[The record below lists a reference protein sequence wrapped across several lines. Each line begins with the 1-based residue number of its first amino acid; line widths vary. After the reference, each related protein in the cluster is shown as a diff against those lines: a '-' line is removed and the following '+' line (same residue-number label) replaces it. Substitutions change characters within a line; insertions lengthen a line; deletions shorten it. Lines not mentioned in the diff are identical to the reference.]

1 MKAGAHI
8 IQRQSIDIQFE
19 NMENDNGLQNRLADL
34 FYDRLEPG
42 MEQLLDELFGE
53 KYYASVEKLEIEC
66 EVLNEKDWE
75 EGLAEQIIQKLREKL
90 SPVNKREIKDAKVE
104 ELTAPEIF
112 LFFLEN
118 GSFPWNNRVNSIN
131 ELEQLISVNNELLAK
146 LTEKIK
152 EYPKIAE
159 RLALQFSE
167 KFTSTV
173 ITELTKERQWER
185 SELNSRISKLDST
198 LNRQAVDGAILK
210 MLASDHHDNP
220 TEQLLEKLVDKAL
233 AKNKAIDEK
242 IDKTIDKNINKK
254 EDNNCYITNAG
265 LILLHPFLSILFE
278 QLKLIHENEW
288 IDELAQTK
296 AVLVLD
302 YLVTG
307 NEKAAEFNLMLNKIL
322 CGFAINN
329 IIRTDVALDHEAKNE
344 CETLLKNVIVH
355 WSALK
360 NTGIDALRETFL
372 QRNGKLSPVD
382 NGWLLTVEQ
391 KSTDILLGY
400 LPWGF
405 GVIRLPWMKEI
416 VHTDWC

>member
-1 MKAGAHI
+1 M
-8 IQRQSIDIQFE
+8 
-19 NMENDNGLQNRLADL
+19 
-34 FYDRLEPG
+34 
-42 MEQLLDELFGE
+42 
-53 KYYASVEKLEIEC
+53 
-66 EVLNEKDWE
+66 
-75 EGLAEQIIQKLREKL
+75 
-90 SPVNKREIKDAKVE
+90 
-104 ELTAPEIF
+104 
-112 LFFLEN
+112 
-118 GSFPWNNRVNSIN
+118 
-131 ELEQLISVNNELLAK
+131 
-146 LTEKIK
+146 
-152 EYPKIAE
+152 
-159 RLALQFSE
+159 
-167 KFTSTV
+167 
-173 ITELTKERQWER
+173 
-185 SELNSRISKLDST
+185 
-198 LNRQAVDGAILK
+198 
-210 MLASDHHDNP
+210 
-220 TEQLLEKLVDKAL
+220 
-233 AKNKAIDEK
+233 
-242 IDKTIDKNINKK
+242 
-254 EDNNCYITNAG
+254 
-265 LILLHPFLSILFE
+265 SILFE